1 MARFKYALRSIR
13 KSPLVMAIAI
23 ISLAL
28 GVGAN
33 TAIFS
38 LLDQLLLRLL
48 PVDNPQQLVQLA
60 TRGPLF
66 GSSWGEDRLSYPMYR
81 DIRDG
86 NGVFSGVLAYYAT
99 PVSLGYGG
107 RTERIRSEL
116 VTGDYFQVLG
126 VHAALGRTFTPEDN
140 VRVGAEPIA
149 ILTYDFWTS
158 RFGRDRNIVGAT
170 MHLNGHPITVIGV
183 SAPDFRGIEIG
194 DATQIFIPIV
204 MQSQMNPVMGEFSNL
219 ENRRSQ
225 WVGVFARLKP
235 GVSIEQA

>member
-1 MARFKYALRSIR
+1 MNFRYALRSIR
-13 KSPLVMAIAI
+13 KNPLLMAIAI

-48 PVDNPQQLVQLA
+48 PVHNPQQLVQLA

-81 DIRDG
+81 DIRDR
-86 NGVFSGVLAYYAT
+86 NSVFSGVLAYFAT

-126 VHAALGRTFTPEDN
+126 VQAALGRMFTAEDN
-140 VRVGAEPIA
+140 VRPGAEPFA

-158 RFGRDRNIVGAT
+158 R
-170 MHLNGHPITVIGV
+170 
-183 SAPDFRGIEIG
+183 
-194 DATQIFIPIV
+194 
-204 MQSQMNPVMGEFSNL
+204 
-219 ENRRSQ
+219 
-225 WVGVFARLKP
+225 
-235 GVSIEQA
+235 